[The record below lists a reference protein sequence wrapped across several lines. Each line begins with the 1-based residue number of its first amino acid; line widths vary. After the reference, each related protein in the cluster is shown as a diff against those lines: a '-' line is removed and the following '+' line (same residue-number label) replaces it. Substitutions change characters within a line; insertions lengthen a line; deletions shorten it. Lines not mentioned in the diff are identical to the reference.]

1 MGLYTAPLE
10 AYVIEIDK
18 ALPQYLPHGEPTAEP
33 VVRAMHYACED
44 GGKRLRPVLL
54 LEWCRLC
61 GGDVQKAMPFACAI
75 EMIHAYSL
83 VHDDLPCMDNSP
95 LRRGKPSTHA
105 AFGETM
111 ALLTGDA
118 LLNRAFETMLS
129 PAHTAGLAAESV
141 LSAAY
146 ALADAAGIHGMVGGQ
161 VMDLNSEGGELTLD
175 ELQQLQHGKTARLI
189 MAACEMGAHIAGA
202 DEETCRCA
210 VDYGRELGLC
220 FQIVDDILD
229 VTADAAVLGKP
240 IGGDTENQKVTYV
253 SLLGLEAAKAL
264 AKERTDRAV
273 AALSVFGERAAEL
286 KHLAQSLLERNI

>member
-1 MGLYTAPLE
+1 MGFYTAPLE
-10 AYVIEIDK
+10 AYVKEIDK
-18 ALPQYLPHGEPTAEP
+18 ALPHYLPKENPTEQP
-33 VVRAMHYACED
+33 VGRAMHYACED
-44 GGKRLRPVLL
+44 GGKRLRPVLV

-61 GGDVQKAMPFACAI
+61 GGDVAKALPFACAL

-111 ALLTGDA
+111 ALLAGDA
-118 LLNRAFETMLS
+118 LLNRAFETALS
-129 PAHTAGLAAESV
+129 PQNTANLPADAV
-141 LSAAY
+141 LKAVY
-146 ALADAAGIHGMVGGQ
+146 AMADAAGIHGMVGGQ
-161 VMDLNSEGGELTLD
+161 VMDLNSEGGTLTLE

-189 MAACEMGAHIAGA
+189 MAACEMGAHLAGA
-202 DEETCRCA
+202 DAETCERA
-210 VDYGRELGLC
+210 LTYGRELGLC

-240 IGGDTENQKVTYV
+240 IGGDTENSKVTYV
-253 SLLGLEAAKAL
+253 SLLGLAAAKAL

-273 AALSVFGERAAEL
+273 AALASFGDEAASL
-286 KHLAQSLLERNI
+286 IHLATAMLERDR